1 MFARV
6 KQVRQGVH
14 DEYLQIVENY
24 RDGGRVRQRLVMY
37 VGHYS
42 SIEEALKLM
51 PKDRARMRRRAT
63 EAEQMAEESPREYQ
77 DRARVLR
84 EEAESFAEKLE
95 ALRTLVNE
103 HPNLIERDR
112 ERVERHRQREA
123 DRARKRRET
132 LRRSDQHKVLSGA

>member
-6 KQVRQGVH
+6 KQSRQ

-24 RDGGRVRQRLVMY
+24 RDGGRVQQRLVMY

-42 SIEEALKLM
+42 SIEEALKRM
-51 PKDRARMRRRAT
+51 PKFRAWMRRRAT
-63 EAEQMAEESPREYQ
+63 EAEQMAEVSPRYQ
-77 DRARVLR
+77 DRARVRR
-84 EEAESFAEKLE
+84 EEAESIAEKLE
-95 ALRTLVNE
+95 ALRKLVDE

-112 ERVERHRQREA
+112 ERAERHRQREA

-132 LRRSDQHKVLSGA
+132 LRRSDQHKVLSDT

>member
-1 MFARV
+1 MFVRV
-6 KQVRQGVH
+6 KQSRQG
-14 DEYLQIVENY
+14 EYLQIVENY

-51 PKDRARMRRRAT
+51 PKTRTWMRRRAT
-63 EAEQMAEESPREYQ
+63 EAEQMAEGSPREYQ
-77 DRARVLR
+77 DRARVRR
-84 EEAESFAEKLE
+84 EEAESIAEKLE
-95 ALRTLVNE
+95 ALKTLVNE

-123 DRARKRRET
+123 DRARKRREA
-132 LRRSDQHKVLSGA
+132 LRRSDQHKVLSDA

>member
-1 MFARV
+1 VFARI
-6 KQVRQGVH
+6 KKSRQG
-14 DEYLQIVENY
+14 EYLQIVENY

-51 PKDRARMRRRAT
+51 PKDRAQMRRRAT
-63 EAEQMAEESPREYQ
+63 EAEQMAVGSPRKYQ

-84 EEAESFAEKLE
+84 EEVESFAEKLE

-112 ERVERHRQREA
+112 ARVERHRQREA

-132 LRRSDQHKVLSGA
+132 LRRSDQHKVLSDA

>member
-6 KQVRQGVH
+6 KRSRH

-24 RDGGRVRQRLVMY
+24 RDGGRVRQRLVIY

-42 SIEEALKLM
+42 SIEEALRLM
-51 PKDRARMRRRAT
+51 PKSLPWMRRRAT
-63 EAEQMAEESPREYQ
+63 EAEQMAEVSPRYQ
-77 DRARVLR
+77 DRARVR
-84 EEAESFAEKLE
+84 RAEAESIAEKLE
-95 ALRTLVNE
+95 ALRKLVDE

-112 ERVERHRQREA
+112 ARVERHRQREA

-132 LRRSDQHKVLSGA
+132 QRRSDQLKVLSGA

>member
-6 KQVRQGVH
+6 KQVRQGRH

-42 SIEEALKLM
+42 SIEEALRLM
-51 PKDRARMRRRAT
+51 PKSLPWMRRRAK
-63 EAEQMAEESPREYQ
+63 EAEQMAEVSPRYQ
-77 DRARVLR
+77 DRARVRR
-84 EEAESFAEKLE
+84 EEAESITEKLE
-95 ALRTLVNE
+95 ALRKLVDE

-112 ERVERHRQREA
+112 ERAERHRQREA

-132 LRRSDQHKVLSGA
+132 LKRSDQHKALSGA